1 MIARERQGNDDA
13 VDEFL
18 LRIETLATTMLM
30 IMAMTMLM
38 IAMTMMMMVMMTVML
53 IMTIA
58 GVARGAA

>member
-30 IMAMTMLM
+30 I
-38 IAMTMMMMVMMTVML
+38 AMTMMMMVMMTVML
-53 IMTIA
+53 MMTIA
-58 GVARGAA
+58 GVERGAA